1 MTMVQLLSGWRFEE
15 AGYTASICQEFEH
28 RFFHGLPNVAPESR
42 THLQQT
48 NASNG
53 DNGHHEDAEIGR
65 GQPEE
70 LQKLAEEVTIAKAQ
84 EREAQRVKERD
95 QRKRMQ
101 ERDSDKFNVK
111 YWLDIL
117 MGS

>member
-1 MTMVQLLSGWRFEE
+1 MAYPMSHLNLGLTYNKPMLPMVTTVFMRMQ
-15 AGYTASICQEFEH
+15 
-28 RFFHGLPNVAPESR
+28 SR
-42 THLQQT
+42 
-48 NASNG
+48 
-53 DNGHHEDAEIGR
+53 IGR
-65 GQPEE
+65 GQQEE